1 MKYFFIIIFFIL
13 SSCSGSKKVYICGDQ
28 ICKNKKEMK
37 EYFAENFYIETRVS
51 SKQINTNTDLVNL
64 NLNTDKIKDKKFY
77 SILNKNNNKI
87 EINNNKE
94 TKELIVKKKDTKL
107 IKNKNEIF
115 SEVKVM
121 DALEN
126 KGSLKKKNKNLLVKK
141 NKKIDKKSL
150 PNKLEVCK
158 KLKNCNIEEISTYL
172 TNISKNKK
180 FPDITK

>member
-37 EYFAENFYIETRVS
+37 ENFAENFYIETRVS

-87 EINNNKE
+87 EINNNK
-94 TKELIVKKKDTKL
+94 
-107 IKNKNEIF
+107 
-115 SEVKVM
+115 
-121 DALEN
+121 
-126 KGSLKKKNKNLLVKK
+126 
-141 NKKIDKKSL
+141 
-150 PNKLEVCK
+150 
-158 KLKNCNIEEISTYL
+158 
-172 TNISKNKK
+172 
-180 FPDITK
+180 